1 MNKLSDQLDFAE
13 KILDVRNYYLD
24 YQKQSIVKQIMWL
37 ENNSTN
43 FDALRGYFTGFLQ
56 MERVLQFDEKSLQ
69 ELAEIRGNFLYS
81 QLRGLEHQKTETTPL
96 KIIVQELKAM
106 GQ

>member
-1 MNKLSDQLDFAE
+1 MDKPSD
-13 KILDVRNYYLD
+13 RLD
-24 YQKQSIVKQIMWL
+24 YIEKVFDLRNFFLDCQKQTIIRDIMWL

-43 FDALRGYFTGFLQ
+43 FEALKGYFAGLLKV
-56 MERVLQFDEKSLQ
+56 ERVLQLDFKSLQ